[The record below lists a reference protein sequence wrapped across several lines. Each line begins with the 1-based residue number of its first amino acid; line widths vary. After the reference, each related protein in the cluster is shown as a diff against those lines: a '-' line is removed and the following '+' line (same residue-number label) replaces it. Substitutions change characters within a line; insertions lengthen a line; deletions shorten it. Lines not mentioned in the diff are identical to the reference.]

1 MLDKIITQKD
11 KRTTIVILGYMF
23 TGKTTMGKSLAKRL
37 NYDFFDTDAEIEKAY
52 HYTVEDIFR
61 KFGEQVFRN
70 MEKKA
75 LETLLRKDNVVIACG
90 GGLPCFFDNM
100 QEIKQNAISI
110 YLKMD
115 TGQIMSRYQKS
126 KARRPLLMNKTDDEV
141 REYIDKSLEERQPY
155 YTQADIVVDAFD
167 LTPQR
172 LETELAN
179 FLNNT
184 K

>member
-11 KRTTIVILGYMF
+11 KRTTIVLLGYMF

-37 NYDFFDTDAEIEKAY
+37 NYDFFDTDTEIERTY
-52 HYTVEDIFR
+52 HYTVEDIFK

-75 LETLLRKDNVVIACG
+75 LGTLLKKDNVVIACG

-100 QEIKQNAISI
+100 QEIKDNAISI

-126 KARRPLLMNKTDDEV
+126 KARRPLLMNKTEDEV
-141 REYIDKSLEERQPY
+141 REYIQESLEERQQY
-155 YTQADIVVDAFD
+155 YTQADMVVNAFD

-172 LETELAN
+172 LETELEN